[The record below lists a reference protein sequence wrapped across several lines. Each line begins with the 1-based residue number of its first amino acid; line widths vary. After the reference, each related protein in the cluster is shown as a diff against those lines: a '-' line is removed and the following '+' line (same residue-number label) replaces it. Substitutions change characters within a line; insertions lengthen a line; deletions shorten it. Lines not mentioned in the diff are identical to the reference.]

1 MVKTR
6 RSNGENG
13 EVEDVNCTVNGVGE
27 TPDEKVKCPVRK
39 CVFLSGYAAFLLCI
53 ETH

>member
-13 EVEDVNCTVNGVGE
+13 EAEDGSYAPNDAASVSD
-27 TPDEKVKCPVRK
+27 DEKVT
-39 CVFLSGYAAFLLCI
+39 FYI
-53 ETH
+53 ESR